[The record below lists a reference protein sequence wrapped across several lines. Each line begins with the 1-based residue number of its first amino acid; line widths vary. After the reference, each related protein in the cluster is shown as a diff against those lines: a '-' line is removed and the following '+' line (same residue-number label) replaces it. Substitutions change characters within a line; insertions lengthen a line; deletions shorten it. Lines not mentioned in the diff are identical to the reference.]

1 MVDISI
7 VIPTLDE
14 EGYIENTL
22 KSIKKQK
29 TSMDFEIII
38 ADGYSKD
45 KTVEIAEKYADKIVF
60 EKKKTISAGRVKGMK
75 SAGGKLLVSTDADVW
90 VNENW
95 LEKLVKP
102 LGEYSACI
110 GKFCPLDGNIAEN
123 LFSEAILTPS
133 SYILSKT
140 GMYLAGANNLAFTK
154 EVYMKVGG
162 FNPELV
168 TAEDTDLIKR
178 ISKFGKIKYNKDAVV
193 YVSMRRIREW
203 GYRKYALFHANNFV
217 LFHLKNEA
225 NGNYEPI
232 R

>member
-7 VIPTLDE
+7 IIPTLNE
-14 EGYIENTL
+14 ERYIENTL

-29 TSMDFEIII
+29 TNMDFEIII

-45 KTVEIAEKYADKIVF
+45 KTVEIAERYVDMVVF

-75 SAGGKLLVSTDADVW
+75 SAKGKLLVSTDADVW
-90 VNENW
+90 MNENW
-95 LEKLVKP
+95 LDKLVKP
-102 LGEYSACI
+102 LEKYAACI
-110 GKFCPLDGNIAEN
+110 GKSCPLDGNVVEN
-123 LFSEAILTPS
+123 LFSEVILSPS
-133 SYILSKT
+133 SYVLSKT

-154 EVYMKVGG
+154 EAYQKAGG

-193 YVSMRRIREW
+193 YVSMRRVRSW
-203 GYRKYALFHANNFV
+203 GYKKYALFHTNNFFS
-217 LFHLKNEA
+217 FHLKNKA